1 MRTLCLLAL
10 AALLLSGCGE
20 PMLSQADRQATAHPR
35 EALSAASRHRRQGDW
50 AAAVKILREAQKRYP
65 DNPRIADALHGLEAA
80 WAQEKQSVRDRI
92 LLQQAQSLS
101 RQLPLREALVRLDPE
116 DLAAHTAL
124 LALRLR
130 LKDAL
135 QTLDTCAANP
145 GQTLTL
151 RRRCAQLALEITPD
165 PARRQRFADLDQRY
179 QARVAGWRKRLAQ
192 EAAQKAARHR
202 RALLRQARALVKAG
216 RYHEARPLLE
226 QVLAAEPDNR
236 AGTGLMIQL
245 QTSLE
250 AQVKA
255 LLQLGDTLY
264 REGKLRAAI
273 AAWRTVLSL
282 SPEHPE
288 AGAKIQRARH
298 VLEKLERLR
307 QRQGGTGGLSPRSGT

>member
-10 AALLLSGCGE
+10 
-20 PMLSQADRQATAHPR
+20 
-35 EALSAASRHRRQGDW
+35 
-50 AAAVKILREAQKRYP
+50 
-65 DNPRIADALHGLEAA
+65 
-80 WAQEKQSVRDRI
+80 
-92 LLQQAQSLS
+92 
-101 RQLPLREALVRLDPE
+101 
-116 DLAAHTAL
+116 
-124 LALRLR
+124 R
-130 LKDAL
+130 LKDTP
-135 QTLDTCAANP
+135 QTLDTCA
-145 GQTLTL
+145 
-151 RRRCAQLALEITPD
+151 
-165 PARRQRFADLDQRY
+165 
-179 QARVAGWRKRLAQ
+179 
-192 EAAQKAARHR
+192 
-202 RALLRQARALVKAG
+202 
-216 RYHEARPLLE
+216 
-226 QVLAAEPDNR
+226 